1 MRLLAIL
8 FPFIAVSCVEQLDLP
23 HPPVS
28 KSTPSEPIK
37 TVSVSNFFLKP
48 SELLANKDKY
58 DGKDVKVL
66 AYYIP
71 HHDGDWITEVKGS
84 YKESTISVPNTG
96 RVSIN
101 LKDGSVVD
109 HPSRLEWGNNGRP
122 VIIEGRFKKD
132 GVMHHMGIKMDNIA
146 MIYRDRIVEIE
157 SSNSDW
163 IELYQ

>member
-8 FPFIAVSCVEQLDLP
+8 FPLIVVSCVEQLGLP
-23 HPPVS
+23 HPPVDNPNAS
-28 KSTPSEPIK
+28 KPIK
-37 TVSVSNFFLKP
+37 TVSVSNSFLKP
-48 SELLANKDKY
+48 SKLLANKDKY
-58 DGKDVKVL
+58 DGKDVKLL

-71 HHDGDWITEVKGS
+71 HHDGDWITEVEGS

-96 RVSIN
+96 RVNIE

-132 GVMHHMGIKMDNIA
+132 GVIHHMGMKMDNIA

-157 SSNSDW
+157 SSNNDW
-163 IELYQ
+163 IELYR